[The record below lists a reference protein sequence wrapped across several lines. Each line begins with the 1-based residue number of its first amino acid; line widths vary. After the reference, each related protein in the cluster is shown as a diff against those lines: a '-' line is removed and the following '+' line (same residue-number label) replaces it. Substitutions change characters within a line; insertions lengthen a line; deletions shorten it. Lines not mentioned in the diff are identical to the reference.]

1 MALEDILNKAGAFA
15 QSDLGKSLL
24 AAGLSRRAS
33 KRGAEAGQELLQ
45 EEGRKQQE
53 SGQKLYETML
63 KELRECKYDVAQG
76 QRDTAEDA
84 KIAAEEFVEATRR
97 RGQES
102 RGDLVSAI
110 QSGDPR
116 MSALVPRQAQ
126 ALAQNLQ
133 QAELLG
139 LDKKVAAD
147 AAISDLEQKYQD
159 ANLDRKTRLDEMEL
173 GRGAQGAESGRQ
185 MELNAML
192 RQMQAGPNAL
202 RDGLNTGL
210 ATYASLQDPEVGED
224 KSTKQNTSIS
234 DLLEFFNNMKTQ
246 EASGEGEPE
255 YEQDEEGR
263 DLNPN
268 ATFYG
273 EDGGAINFED
283 GGGMTNGEFSH
294 ENNPKAIIDEETGM
308 KEGEVTGGELVFNN
322 KQSSTIEEL
331 VNSGKGGK
339 LVKFMK
345 NLLSK
350 KQFQE

>member
-53 SGQKLYETML
+53 SGQKLYEAML
-63 KELRECKYDVAQG
+63 KELREGKYDVAQG

-173 GRGAQGAESGRQ
+173 GRGAQGAEAGRQ

-202 RDGLNTGL
+202 RDALNTGL
-210 ATYASLQDPEVGED
+210 ATYASLKDPEVGED
-224 KSTKQNTSIS
+224 RSTKQNTSIS

-246 EASGEGEPE
+246 EASDTEENNK
-255 YEQDEEGR
+255 EQ
-263 DLNPN
+263 
-268 ATFYG
+268 
-273 EDGGAINFED
+273 GGVLNFED

-331 VNSGKGGK
+331 VKSGKGGK

>member
-1 MALEDILNKAGAFA
+1 
-15 QSDLGKSLL
+15 
-24 AAGLSRRAS
+24 
-33 KRGAEAGQELLQ
+33 
-45 EEGRKQQE
+45 
-53 SGQKLYETML
+53 
-63 KELRECKYDVAQG
+63 
-76 QRDTAEDA
+76 
-84 KIAAEEFVEATRR
+84 
-97 RGQES
+97 
-102 RGDLVSAI
+102 
-110 QSGDPR
+110 
-116 MSALVPRQAQ
+116 
-126 ALAQNLQ
+126 
-133 QAELLG
+133 
-139 LDKKVAAD
+139 
-147 AAISDLEQKYQD
+147 
-159 ANLDRKTRLDEMEL
+159 
-173 GRGAQGAESGRQ
+173 
-185 MELNAML
+185 ML

-202 RDGLNTGL
+202 RDALNTGL

>member
-53 SGQKLYETML
+53 SGQKLYEAML
-63 KELRECKYDVAQG
+63 KELREGKYDVAQG

-202 RDGLNTGL
+202 RDALNTGL
-210 ATYASLQDPEVGED
+210 ATYASLKDPEVGED
-224 KSTKQNTSIS
+224 RSTKQNTSIS

-246 EASGEGEPE
+246 EASDTEENNK
-255 YEQDEEGR
+255 EQ
-263 DLNPN
+263 
-268 ATFYG
+268 
-273 EDGGAINFED
+273 GGVLNFED

-331 VNSGKGGK
+331 VKSGKGGK